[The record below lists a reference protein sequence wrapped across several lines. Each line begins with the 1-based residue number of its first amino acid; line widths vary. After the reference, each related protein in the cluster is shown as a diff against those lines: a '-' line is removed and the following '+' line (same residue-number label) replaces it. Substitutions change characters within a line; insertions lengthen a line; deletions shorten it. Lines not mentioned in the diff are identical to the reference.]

1 MNLKKRLYL
10 LALLPVILL
19 TIIITCIAVNQL
31 AMSVFDTNYSGMQA
45 TTTALRDL
53 YQSSDTSEDAD
64 TSQIVTRMDE
74 IKKQTGYD
82 VTFFKGD
89 TRYLTTITD
98 EKGERVIGTKAS
110 DEVIADVLNKGLDYK
125 NNNVNILGTRYIA
138 YYIPTYNSGTTTPDG
153 MVFLGVPYSEV
164 FSTISAGLALIM
176 IPALILLI
184 LALLFAW
191 RQGNKVTDEINS
203 GISYVKQLEKG
214 ELGFVIDK
222 QMIKRTDIIGD
233 MCRSIH
239 SLNRR
244 LTRIMKAVKQQ
255 CDILDSDSATAK
267 RTADNL
273 TDSISQISAVVE
285 EVAATTTSQ
294 AGDADHANKNIQ
306 SMGDLIE
313 HISSESTSAMSALN
327 ELFNGMK
334 QVDAAVNTISKQ
346 TDQTC
351 SSVDKIDSAAELIS
365 SISLQTKLLSLNASI
380 EAARAGEFGKG
391 FAVVAAE
398 IQQLAHGSEESTKEI
413 QAILDELKL
422 NSETSLNGTKDVMKT
437 VASLR
442 DKLQATEEVFTTL
455 IREIGSEDEDSYSTS
470 YTNSPSLHSERVK
483 TITAING
490 LATAS
495 EEIAA
500 SMEETA
506 ASVETVAGMAVTM
519 GRQADSLN
527 EISDT
532 LSEHLKYFTINE

>member
-1 MNLKKRLYL
+1 
-10 LALLPVILL
+10 
-19 TIIITCIAVNQL
+19 
-31 AMSVFDTNYSGMQA
+31 
-45 TTTALRDL
+45 
-53 YQSSDTSEDAD
+53 
-64 TSQIVTRMDE
+64 
-74 IKKQTGYD
+74 
-82 VTFFKGD
+82 
-89 TRYLTTITD
+89 
-98 EKGERVIGTKAS
+98 
-110 DEVIADVLNKGLDYK
+110 
-125 NNNVNILGTRYIA
+125 
-138 YYIPTYNSGTTTPDG
+138 
-153 MVFLGVPYSEV
+153 
-164 FSTISAGLALIM
+164 
-176 IPALILLI
+176 
-184 LALLFAW
+184 
-191 RQGNKVTDEINS
+191 
-203 GISYVKQLEKG
+203 
-214 ELGFVIDK
+214 
-222 QMIKRTDIIGD
+222 
-233 MCRSIH
+233 
-239 SLNRR
+239 
-244 LTRIMKAVKQQ
+244 MKAVKQQ